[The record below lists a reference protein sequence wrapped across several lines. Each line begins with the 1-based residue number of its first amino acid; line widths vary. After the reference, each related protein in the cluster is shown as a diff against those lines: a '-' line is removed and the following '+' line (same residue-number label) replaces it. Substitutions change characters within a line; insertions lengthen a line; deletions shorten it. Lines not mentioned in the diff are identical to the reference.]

1 MRFANPYIV
10 RLQEPKETILFA
22 AAQDAGS
29 KNGLQQDYFLNFNDE
44 CFVLADGVSTRKL
57 SEAASKLACETAIWG
72 YKHIRQHRFYFQDKK
87 RFMKRIFRSTNL
99 AVWQKQKEVGFK
111 HGIATTLLVVMI
123 GPKHYWV
130 GHAGDTSAWHLRS
143 GVIKKLTTDHVD
155 REGALQKAVGF
166 IRLGLVPD
174 FTTGELI
181 SGDMMLLMTDG
192 IEKYLK
198 PSQILAVVDT
208 PVIDIADA
216 QKRTVALINAAKA
229 EGSTSNMTVV
239 LIARV

>member
-22 AAQDAGS
+22 AAQDAG
-29 KNGLQQDYFLNFNDE
+29 NNRVQQDYFLNFNDE
-44 CFVLADGVSTRKL
+44 CFVLADGLSTRKS

-99 AVWQKQKEVGFK
+99 AVWQKQKEIGFE

-123 GPKHYWV
+123 GAKHYWV
-130 GHAGDTSAWHLRS
+130 GHAGDTSAWYVHA
-143 GVIKKLTTDHVD
+143 GIAKKLTTDHTDSKGV
-155 REGALQKAVGF
+155 LQKAVGF
-166 IRLGLVPD
+166 KRLGLLPD
-174 FTTGELI
+174 FATGELPK
-181 SGDMMLLMTDG
+181 GDMMLLMTDG
-192 IEKYLK
+192 LEKYLT
-198 PSQILAVVDT
+198 SSHIATVIDT
-208 PVIDIADA
+208 PIIDTADA
-216 QKRTVALINAAKA
+216 HKRTTALIEAAKR

-239 LIARV
+239 LIARVA